1 MKKRR
6 ANLGSSRVWK
16 RSFSTWWGRSALD
29 MNVLLR
35 ACFQLCLPR
44 RMPIKIVMNFS
55 SLSTEEID
63 VVGGGGRVAAEAV
76 VRVGRWW
83 RCRGSFFI

>member
-1 MKKRR
+1 MK
-6 ANLGSSRVWK
+6 
-16 RSFSTWWGRSALD
+16 
-29 MNVLLR
+29 VLLR

-63 VVGGGGRVAAEAV
+63 VGGGGRIAAEAV

-83 RCRGSFFI
+83 RWRGNFFI